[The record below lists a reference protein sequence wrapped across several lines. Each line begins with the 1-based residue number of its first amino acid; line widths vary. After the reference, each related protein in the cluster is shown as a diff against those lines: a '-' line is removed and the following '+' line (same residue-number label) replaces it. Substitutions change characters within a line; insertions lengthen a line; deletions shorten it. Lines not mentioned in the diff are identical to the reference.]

1 MMKKFVAMLALAMV
15 AVALVAC
22 GGGGNSGNT
31 TLKLTADPSGAPKF
45 DKSSL
50 TADAGKIT
58 IDFTNPTKT
67 PQNVVIKDQAGKIY
81 AKTNGGEYVTQGSAT
96 LTTDLDAGTYIYFST
111 QPGYEAKGMQGTLT
125 VN

>member
-1 MMKKFVAMLALAMV
+1 MKKILAMLALAIM
-15 AVALVAC
+15 ATALVAC
-22 GGGGNSGNT
+22 GGGGDSSNT
-31 TLKLTADPSGAPKF
+31 TLKLSADPSGAPKF

-67 PQNVVIKDQAGKIY
+67 PQNVVIKDQAGKIF
-81 AKTNGGEYVTQGSAT
+81 AKTNGGEYVTQGSAS
-96 LTTDLDAGTYIYFST
+96 LTADLDSGTYIYYST
-111 QPGYEAKGMQGTLT
+111 QPGYEEKGMQGTLT